1 MSGSFVHKIIIA
13 GCRCFDGPLPSG
25 PHKRTNMR
33 IPKQR
38 ASAHRR
44 NRLVLVGL
52 VGAALLTVAVFALI
66 PQLSR
71 SDVETPSTGLSEQQQ
86 PLLAP
91 SSTIEVRDEVVGRLI
106 EIFRVRDRAI
116 QTRNARLLD
125 ALYTPDCPCLE
136 GDREL
141 IRRLKQE
148 QLVWRGINVSLDV
161 QKVERVNDQL
171 WTVSALVTTSPFEI
185 VKESGVPVRRIPQGQ
200 EVSRFALARPIGQ
213 QDWLLGQASVIEK
226 RD

>member
-1 MSGSFVHKIIIA
+1 
-13 GCRCFDGPLPSG
+13 
-25 PHKRTNMR
+25 MR

-136 GDREL
+136 G
-141 IRRLKQE
+141 I
-148 QLVWRGINVSLDV
+148 
-161 QKVERVNDQL
+161 
-171 WTVSALVTTSPFEI
+171 
-185 VKESGVPVRRIPQGQ
+185 ES
-200 EVSRFALARPIGQ
+200 
-213 QDWLLGQASVIEK
+213 
-226 RD
+226 

>member
-1 MSGSFVHKIIIA
+1 
-13 GCRCFDGPLPSG
+13 
-25 PHKRTNMR
+25 MR
-33 IPKQR
+33 IAKQ
-38 ASAHRR
+38 AHRR

-52 VGAALLTVAVFALI
+52 LGATLLALAVFAVI

-71 SDVETPSTGLSEQQQ
+71 SDVRTPSTGLLEQQ
-86 PLLAP
+86 PPPAAP
-91 SSTIEVRDEVVGRLI
+91 SSTIEVRDEVVGRLT

-116 QTRNARLLD
+116 QTRNARLLET
-125 ALYTPDCPCLE
+125 LYTSDCPCLE
-136 GDREL
+136 GDKEL
-141 IRRLKQE
+141 IRRLRQE

-171 WTVSALVTTSPFEI
+171 WTISALVTTSPFEI
-185 VKESGVPVRRIPQGQ
+185 VKESGALVRRIPRGQ